1 MNMIKA
7 LFAVLAISFSLN
19 SFALTDEEY
28 MEFTQALEDG
38 NTKVVKKY
46 VDADPKLVN
55 EKFFAW
61 EPLQMAATKGRLD
74 TVKYLVEK
82 GADLNYAHPASKMT
96 AFHLAAFDGYEDVVK
111 YLAAKGADVNI
122 KMKGDVSLIRVM
134 KDEGPRADSMVKL
147 LNSLGVKD
155 DGCQEKCF

>member
-1 MNMIKA
+1 MNMIKGLLA
-7 LFAVLAISFSLN
+7 LVALCFSLN

-28 MEFTQALEDG
+28 LEFTEALGNG
-38 NTKVVKKY
+38 NTNVVKKY

-61 EPLQMAATKGRLD
+61 QPLQMAATKGRFE

-96 AFHLAAFDGYEDVVK
+96 AFHLAAFDGYEDIVK

-134 KDEGPRADSMVKL
+134 KDEGPRAEKMVQL
-147 LNSLGVKD
+147 LTSLGVSEE
-155 DGCQEKCF
+155 GCEGKCN

>member
-1 MNMIKA
+1 MNMIKG
-7 LFAVLAISFSLN
+7 LFAVVAICFSLN

-28 MEFTQALEDG
+28 LEFTEALGDG

-46 VDADPKLVN
+46 VEANPKLVN

-61 EPLQMAATKGRLD
+61 EPLQMAATKGKFE

-96 AFHLAAFDGYEDVVK
+96 AFHLAAFDGYEDIVK

-122 KMKGDVSLIRVM
+122 KMKGGVSLIRVM
-134 KDEGPRADSMVKL
+134 KDEGPRAENMVKL
-147 LNSLGVKD
+147 LTSLGVSEE
-155 DGCQEKCF
+155 GCEDKCF

>member
-1 MNMIKA
+1 MNMIKGLLA
-7 LFAVLAISFSLN
+7 LVALCFSLN

-28 MEFTQALEDG
+28 LEFTEALGNG

-61 EPLQMAATKGRLD
+61 QPLQMAATKGRFE

-96 AFHLAAFDGYEDVVK
+96 AFHLAAFDGYEDIVK

-134 KDEGPRADSMVKL
+134 KDEGPRAEKMVQL
-147 LNSLGVKD
+147 LTSLGVSEE
-155 DGCQEKCF
+155 GCEGKCN

>member
-1 MNMIKA
+1 MNMIKGLLTLAA
-7 LFAVLAISFSLN
+7 LCLSLN

-28 MEFTQALEDG
+28 MEFTEALGSG
-38 NTKVVKKY
+38 NTKVVKKF
-46 VDADPKLVN
+46 VEADPKLVN

-134 KDEGPRADSMVKL
+134 KDEGPRAENMVKL
-147 LNSLGVKD
+147 LQSLGVSEE
-155 DGCQEKCF
+155 GCQGQCN

>member
-7 LFAVLAISFSLN
+7 LFAVVAICFSLN

-28 MEFTQALEDG
+28 LEFTEALGSG
-38 NTKVVKKY
+38 NTKIVKKY
-46 VDADPKLVN
+46 VEANPKLVN

-61 EPLQMAATKGRLD
+61 EPLQMAATKGRFD

-96 AFHLAAFDGYEDVVK
+96 AFHLAAFDGYEDIVK

-134 KDEGPRADSMVKL
+134 KDEGPRAENMVKL
-147 LNSLGVKD
+147 LTSLGVSEE
-155 DGCQEKCF
+155 GCQGKCN

>member
-7 LFAVLAISFSLN
+7 LFAVVAISFSLN
-19 SFALTDEEY
+19 SFALTDDEY
-28 MEFTQALEDG
+28 MEFTEALASG

-46 VDADPKLVN
+46 VEADPKLIN

-61 EPLQMAATKGRLD
+61 EPLQMAATKGKFD

-96 AFHLAAFDGYEDVVK
+96 AFHLAAFDGYEDIVK

-134 KDEGPRADSMVKL
+134 KDEGPRAENMVKL
-147 LNSLGVKD
+147 LTSLGVKD